1 LSTVMLRGLDAF
13 PIPSHAEKTALVPL
27 LLNPRPNTI
36 NVMKAF
42 ILGTVGTRSGLVE
55 TLTAVRSDK
64 NVKESYLI
72 WGPYDLISE
81 TMIDSLT
88 QLDSLLNLMRDH
100 GVVDTNTMLVNE
112 AGLSFTKPE
121 LENARKCAYIFIKM
135 RRPSAP
141 KLWEKYLKAIDDI
154 AAAYELFGMWDV
166 VVSVAEE
173 AREDFFNRVF
183 KKLWLLTEVNMT
195 STHTMFTVKV

>member
-1 LSTVMLRGLDAF
+1 
-13 PIPSHAEKTALVPL
+13 
-27 LLNPRPNTI
+27 
-36 NVMKAF
+36 MKAI

-81 TMIDSLT
+81 VQIESLT
-88 QLDSLLNLMRDH
+88 MLDSLLNLMRDH
-100 GVVDTNTMLVNE
+100 GVVDTNTLIVNE

-121 LENARKCAYIFIKM
+121 FDGVKKCAYIFIKM

-141 KLWEKYLKAIDDI
+141 KLWEKYLKAIEDV
-154 AAAYELFGMWDV
+154 ASAYELFGMWDV
-166 VVSVAEE
+166 VVTVIED